1 MVLGTRLSICRSI
14 MSLSKITHQMWGV
27 ILLGT
32 VGAVNK
38 IWKREGRQYRKGG
51 GRGGGEISLPT
62 KTI

>member
-1 MVLGTRLSICRSI
+1 

-51 GRGGGEISLPT
+51 GGGGYGGGGGGGGGGKISLPT

>member
-1 MVLGTRLSICRSI
+1 

-51 GRGGGEISLPT
+51 GRGGGGEISLPT